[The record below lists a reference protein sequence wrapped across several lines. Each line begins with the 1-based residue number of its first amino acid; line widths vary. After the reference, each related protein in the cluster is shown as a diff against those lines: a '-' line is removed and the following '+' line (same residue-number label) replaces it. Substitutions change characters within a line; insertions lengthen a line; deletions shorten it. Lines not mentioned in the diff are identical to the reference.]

1 MFPAR
6 SQFHMETVAR
16 FVAISLLFLTHLDL
30 GVAPVEVGSVVAQ
43 MVNNPLSMQETQVR
57 SLRLEDPLE
66 KEMAT
71 HSSILVWRIPG
82 QRNLAGY
89 SPWGCVESD
98 RAERLTLL
106 LFCGNCTSLIVTRPF
121 IMVRNRSKYAKAPS
135 TSIS

>member
-6 SQFHMETVAR
+6 AQFHMEIVAR

-57 SLRLEDPLE
+57 SLGLEDPLE

-89 SPWGCVESD
+89 SPWGCIESD
-98 RAERLTLL
+98 RAEQLTFL
-106 LFCGNCTSLIVTRPF
+106 LFCGNCTSLIVTCPF
-121 IMVRNRSKYAKAPS
+121 IMVRNRSKTN